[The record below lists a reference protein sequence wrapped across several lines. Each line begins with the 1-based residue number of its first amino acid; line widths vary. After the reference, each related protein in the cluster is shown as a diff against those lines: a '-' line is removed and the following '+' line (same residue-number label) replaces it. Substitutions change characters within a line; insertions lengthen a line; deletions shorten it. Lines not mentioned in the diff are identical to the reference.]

1 MHLLTQ
7 SALLEALGWSLLNS
21 LWQMGLLWFLYKVLV
36 FLFPAISART
46 RHGLIILSLAAGTFW
61 SVWSLVSGFV
71 PASTG
76 AAGILLVP
84 APVRSFIA
92 NILPYGSS
100 LYLLILAGL
109 LVRYCYHYFYSIR
122 LTREGLSGIEPG
134 YRVFVAETSRLM
146 GIRPAV
152 KVWLSK
158 RIDVPVTLGFLKPVI
173 LLPFAMAGQ
182 LTTEQVEAILVH
194 ELAHIRRND
203 FLLNLGVT
211 LLEGLFFFN
220 PFARWFIADLK
231 KEREYCCDDL
241 VLQFRYDPQTYVS
254 ALLAVARQASQDRQ
268 ARLVVAATGNG
279 SDQLLLQR
287 ARRLLQQQRTEE
299 RPGARPFAILFLTA
313 LITLVS
319 LSRPARTRPEAARSL
334 SPGMPVTV
342 VRLGVPAAEVKPGMP
357 VTAVRLG
364 MPAAGVKPDRP
375 LTQAPSAEGQSAP
388 LVSNTAPSQPVSRSI
403 HPSHPAHLPDNPEQP
418 EYDELDEAPLAL
430 VTAVADAD
438 PVRPEE
444 LVAVIP
450 KDNREYSIGKSRSV
464 TRTPVKEEG
473 QPFVPKSSFS
483 FLSIDEDTLHPED
496 KLARV
501 QIQTQREIAQSMQ
514 KLQLDLMA
522 QLQLVKTR
530 QKQLQEYNLPDDI
543 QDLKE
548 QQALIEE
555 QIRVQRAYI
564 QKLDELQKKLKKA
577 QHRLTIVYI

>member
-7 SALLEALGWSLLNS
+7 SALLQALGWSLLNS
-21 LWQMGLLWFLYKVLV
+21 LWQMGLLWFLYKVLIL
-36 FLFPAISART
+36 LFPDISARI
-46 RHGLIILSLAAGTFW
+46 RHGLILSLLVAGTFW
-61 SVWSLVSGFV
+61 SVWSFVPGFV
-71 PASTG
+71 SASKG
-76 AAGILLVP
+76 AAGILPVL
-84 APVRSFIA
+84 APVRSFIS
-92 NILPYGSS
+92 NFLPYGSS

-109 LVRYCYHYFYSIR
+109 LVRYCYHYFDSTR
-122 LTREGLSGIEPG
+122 LTREGLSRIEPG
-134 YRVFVAETSRLM
+134 YRVFVAETSRRM

-220 PFARWFIADLK
+220 PFTRWFIADLK

-241 VLQFRYDPQTYVS
+241 VLQFRYDPRVYVS
-254 ALLAVARQASQDRQ
+254 ALLSVARQASQDKQ
-268 ARLVVAATGNG
+268 TRLVVAATGNG
-279 SDQLLLQR
+279 GNQLLLQR
-287 ARRLLQQQRTEE
+287 ARRILQQQRTEE
-299 RPGARPFAILFLTA
+299 RPGAKPFAILFLTV
-313 LITLVS
+313 LITLVT
-319 LSRPARTRPEAARSL
+319 LSRPARLRPEPAKAL
-334 SPGMPVTV
+334 PVVMTAV
-342 VRLGVPAAEVKPGMP
+342 VRPAEVQ
-357 VTAVRLG
+357 T
-364 MPAAGVKPDRP
+364 
-375 LTQAPSAEGQSAP
+375 AP
-388 LVSNTAPSQPVSRSI
+388 LVSNTPPPRPQGRVVHTRHRA
-403 HPSHPAHLPDNPEQP
+403 HPPRPEQP
-418 EYDELDEAPLAL
+418 DYYEADEAPLAL

-438 PVRPEE
+438 LVRPEE
-444 LVAVIP
+444 LVAIIP

-483 FLSIDEDTLHPED
+483 FLSVDEDTLRPED

-501 QIQTQREIAQSMQ
+501 QIQAQREIAQSMQ

-522 QLQLVKTR
+522 QLQLVKAR
-530 QKQLQEYNLPDDI
+530 QKQLEEYNLPDGI
-543 QDLKE
+543 QGLKE

-577 QHRLTIVYI
+577 QHHLTIVYI